1 MYFRSWFS
9 VKTAVILWLCF
20 HCRTDRSMA
29 VNVYSTNN
37 QADNLSRHDILAWVN
52 DSIHTNYGKIEELCS
67 GQRIGFLCYSNWYA
81 MTTIIE
87 CFVGMVTSKTV
98 NSILI
103 GCNKYTNMSIFNM
116 LKMTYDCYLIL
127 CCFFLIFQG
136 PHTASLWICY
146 FLVGVSFP
154 MKKKTLKKLS
164 MNSGKFHFYFH

>member
-1 MYFRSWFS
+1 
-9 VKTAVILWLCF
+9 
-20 HCRTDRSMA
+20 MA

-81 MTTIIE
+81 MTTIIG

-116 LKMTYDCYLIL
+116 LKMTLL
-127 CCFFLIFQG
+127 SNTVLGFFIFQG
-136 PHTASLWICY
+136 LHIASLWICY
-146 FLVGVSFP
+146 FLVGVSFH
-154 MKKKTLKKLS
+154 MKKKK
-164 MNSGKFHFYFH
+164 NH

>member
-1 MYFRSWFS
+1 
-9 VKTAVILWLCF
+9 
-20 HCRTDRSMA
+20 MA

-127 CCFFLIFQG
+127 CCCFLIFQG

-146 FLVGVSFP
+146 FLVGVSFH
-154 MKKKTLKKLS
+154 MKKKKTLKKIS
-164 MNSGKFHFYFH
+164 INSGKFHFYFH

>member
-67 GQRIGFLCYSNWYA
+67 GQQIGFLCYSNFYA
-81 MTTIIE
+81 MTTIIG

-103 GCNKYTNMSIFNM
+103 GCNKYTNISIFNM
-116 LKMTYDCYLIL
+116 LKMTLL
-127 CCFFLIFQG
+127 SNTVLGFFIFQG
-136 PHTASLWICY
+136 LHIASLWICY
-146 FLVGVSFP
+146 FLVGVSFH
-154 MKKKTLKKLS
+154 MTKT
-164 MNSGKFHFYFH
+164 N

>member
-1 MYFRSWFS
+1 
-9 VKTAVILWLCF
+9 
-20 HCRTDRSMA
+20 MA

-67 GQRIGFLCYSNWYA
+67 GQLIGFLCYSNLFA

-116 LKMTYDCYLIL
+116 LKMTLL
-127 CCFFLIFQG
+127 SNTVGFFIFQG
-136 PHTASLWICY
+136 LHTASLWICY

>member
-1 MYFRSWFS
+1 
-9 VKTAVILWLCF
+9 
-20 HCRTDRSMA
+20 MA

-67 GQRIGFLCYSNWYA
+67 GQRIGFLCYSNFYA

-116 LKMTYDCYLIL
+116 LKMTLL
-127 CCFFLIFQG
+127 SNTVLGFFIFQG
-136 PHTASLWICY
+136 LHTASLWICY
-146 FLVGVSFP
+146 FLVGVSFH
-154 MKKKTLKKLS
+154 MKKKNPLKKIS
-164 MNSGKFHFYFH
+164 MNSRKFHFYFH

>member
-1 MYFRSWFS
+1 MYFRSLFS

-67 GQRIGFLCYSNWYA
+67 GQQIGFLCYSNWYA

-87 CFVGMVTSKTV
+87 CFVGMVISKTV

-116 LKMTYDCYLIL
+116 LKMTLLSNTVLFFFNFSGAAYCQFMDMLFPGRCFLPYDKNKLKRYL
-127 CCFFLIFQG
+127 
-136 PHTASLWICY
+136 
-146 FLVGVSFP
+146 
-154 MKKKTLKKLS
+154 
-164 MNSGKFHFYFH
+164 